1 MVKLKNGGRQPDAG
15 CFCLK
20 CPPGIIILALI
31 FNLQLNNQFYVKDS
45 CKQISCMCPR
55 QYILMGGVGVGWG
68 YGAIRTKFVT
78 DPDSV
83 GGYLWSSKFLMQND
97 FCVFRCSANNLHVLQ
112 CGWSRGGGC
121 RVTKD
126 KCKNED
132 EGKKLGLRHI
142 LAEIVTCLVSSASP
156 SRGLLPS
163 FHKGLIGDGGCHAG
177 LGTISK

>member
-1 MVKLKNGGRQPDAG
+1 MLCVRACSFIFIPMSAFRDQTCNHGYLLFNSQPNLWSNWKMEAGRQPDAG

-45 CKQISCMCPR
+45 CKQISCMCPT
-55 QYILMGGVGVGWG
+55 QYILMGGVGVGWE

-83 GGYLWSSKFLMQND
+83 GGYLRSSKFLMQND

-112 CGWSRGGGC
+112 CGIG
-121 RVTKD
+121 
-126 KCKNED
+126 
-132 EGKKLGLRHI
+132 EG
-142 LAEIVTCLVSSASP
+142 A
-156 SRGLLPS
+156 
-163 FHKGLIGDGGCHAG
+163 AG
-177 LGTISK
+177 